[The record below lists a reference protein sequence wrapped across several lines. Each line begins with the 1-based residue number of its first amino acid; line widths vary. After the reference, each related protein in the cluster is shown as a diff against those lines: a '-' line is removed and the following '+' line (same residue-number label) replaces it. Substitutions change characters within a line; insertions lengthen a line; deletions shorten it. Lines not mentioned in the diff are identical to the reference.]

1 LGLDFVQVSA
11 APDVPRH
18 KAKAPRIGVWVPW
31 ADTDS
36 IGWIRY
42 SLDQRKVP
50 YIYLRDED
58 IRAGNLSARID
69 VLLYG
74 HVDLELA
81 EQIEGL
87 PKTWSP
93 MPFKKTAQTPS
104 FGTPAESDDIT
115 GGIGYEGLAQIQRFV
130 EGGGL
135 MVTLGSGS
143 MLALEGGL
151 VRFVRRSSGGVPRS
165 TAGGGGAS
173 SAASQQAAT
182 RTPGAHV
189 RVTFDRAEHPIAY
202 GYPSHTYVFRQ
213 NFPLYSTPRRWMRM
227 AYCTTCLDGPEDR
240 SGVVMEWGD
249 SDGKPFVVSGQAWGE
264 ENLVGRPAIL
274 DMPAGKGHVVS
285 FNFNPMHRDLNR
297 GDQRLLWNAI
307 LNWQAIVAG
316 RGKPEDP
323 SRAAPEPDE

>member
-1 LGLDFVQVSA
+1 M
-11 APDVPRH
+11 PNH
-18 KAKAPRIGVWVPW
+18 KAQAPRIGVWVPW

-50 YIYLRDED
+50 YTYLRDED
-58 IRAGNLSARID
+58 IRAGNLRSRID

-115 GGIGYEGLAQIQRFV
+115 GGIGYEGLDQIQHFI
-130 EGGGL
+130 EEGGL

-165 TAGGGGAS
+165 AAGGGGAS

-189 RVTFDRAEHPIAY
+189 RVTFDRADHPIAY
-202 GYPSHTYVFRQ
+202 GYPAHTYVFRQ
-213 NFPLYSTPRRWMRM
+213 NFPLYNTPRRWLRM

-249 SDGKPFVVSGQAWGE
+249 SEGKAFVVSGQAWGE
-264 ENLVGRPAIL
+264 ENLIGRPAIL
-274 DMPAGKGHVVS
+274 DMPVGKGHVVC

-297 GDQRLLWNAI
+297 GDQRLLWNAM
-307 LNWQAIVAG
+307 LNWQAIIAAHPKSDEG
-316 RGKPEDP
+316 HQP
-323 SRAAPEPDE
+323 APEPEE